1 MIFQYSRIFAFLQSL
16 IWLKVLFL
24 YKFDLLKM
32 QNLTFAEEIDET
44 TGGFMQQRRE
54 INRKLT
60 EINILG

>member
-24 YKFDLLKM
+24 HKFDLLKM

-54 INRKLT
+54 INWKFH
-60 EINILG
+60 